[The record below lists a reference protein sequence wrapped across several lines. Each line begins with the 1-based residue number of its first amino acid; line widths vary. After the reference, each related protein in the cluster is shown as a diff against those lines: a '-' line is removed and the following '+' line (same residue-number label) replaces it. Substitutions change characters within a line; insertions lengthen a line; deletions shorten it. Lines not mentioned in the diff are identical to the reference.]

1 MIIKNLDVWVLIQQ
15 RQGSLDES
23 AFGLLAEARRL
34 AGDTGK
40 VTAVGLWPHLEDQA
54 KELGHFGAERIICVA
69 HPSFGRYDGERFA
82 SVLSRVLKRWEPD
95 CLIMAHSS
103 ETSDLAPRIAA
114 MLGTG
119 LVTRVMDFGIN
130 EQGEASAVRPI
141 ANGYLFEEVRFK
153 SQRPWLVTF
162 LPSVLSPD
170 PPNPEKNAEMVFE
183 EPADMPEQAQTH
195 LESTIDADPET
206 LDLEE
211 ADIIVSG
218 GRGMGKGES
227 FQVIHELAKA
237 LGGSV
242 GGTRPVI
249 DRQTLPFERQI
260 GQTGKSVAPRLL
272 FACGIS
278 GANEYTAGMEKSQR
292 VVAVNKDPHAR
303 IFRFAD
309 LGVVG
314 DAHEI
319 LPLLVKRLK
328 EGG

>member
-1 MIIKNLDVWVLIQQ
+1 LIIKNLDVWVLLQQ
-15 RQGSLDES
+15 RQGSLEES
-23 AFGLLAEARRL
+23 TFGLLAEARRL

-40 VTAVGLWPHLEDQA
+40 VAVVGLWPHLADQTNA
-54 KELGHFGAERIICVA
+54 LGPFGADRIICVE
-69 HPSFGRYDGERFA
+69 HPSFDRYDGESFA
-82 SVLSRVLKRWEPD
+82 PVLSHVLKRWEPD
-95 CLIMAHSS
+95 CLLMAHSP

-114 MLGTG
+114 MLGAG
-119 LVTRVMDFGIN
+119 LATRAMDFRIN
-130 EQGEASAVRPI
+130 EEGEASAIRPV
-141 ANGYLFEEVRFK
+141 ANGYVFEEIRFK
-153 SQRPWLVTF
+153 SRRPWLVTF
-162 LPSVLSPD
+162 LPAVLSPD
-170 PPNPEKNAEMVFE
+170 SPNPENKAEMVLE
-183 EPADMPEQAQTH
+183 KPVDMPEQVRTR
-195 LESTIDADPET
+195 LESVIDADPET

-227 FQVIHELAKA
+227 FQIVHELAKA

-249 DRQTLPFERQI
+249 DWQTLPFERQI

-278 GANEYTAGMEKSQR
+278 GANEYTTGMEKTQR
-292 VVAVNKDPHAR
+292 VVAVNKDPRAR

-328 EGG
+328 EDA

>member
-1 MIIKNLDVWVLIQQ
+1 MSIKNLDVWVLIQQ
-15 RQGSLDES
+15 RQGSLDEPT
-23 AFGLLAEARRL
+23 FGLLAEARRL

-40 VTAVGLWPHLEDQA
+40 VTAVGLLPHLEDQA
-54 KELGHFGAERIICVA
+54 KELGAFGADRVICVE

-82 SVLSRVLKRWEPD
+82 PVLSRVLKRWEPD
-95 CLIMAHSS
+95 CLIMAHGS

-119 LVTRVMDFGIN
+119 LATRAMDFGIN
-130 EQGEASAVRPI
+130 EEGDASAIRPI
-141 ANGYLFEEVRFK
+141 ANGYLFEELRFK
-153 SQRPWLVTF
+153 GRRPWLVTF
-162 LPSVLSPD
+162 LPAVLSPD
-170 PPNPEKNAEMVFE
+170 PPNPENKAEMVFE
-183 EPADMPEQAQTH
+183 QPADMPEQAQTH

-227 FQVIHELAKA
+227 FQVIHELAKT
-237 LGGSV
+237 LEGSV

-249 DRQTLPFERQI
+249 DWQTLSFERQI

-278 GANEYTAGMEKSQR
+278 GANEYTTGMEKSQR
-292 VVAVNKDPHAR
+292 VVAVNKDPYAR

-309 LGVVG
+309 LAVVG

>member
-1 MIIKNLDVWVLIQQ
+1 LIIKNLDVWVLLQQ
-15 RQGSLDES
+15 RQGSLEES
-23 AFGLLAEARRL
+23 TFGLLAEARRL

-40 VTAVGLWPHLEDQA
+40 VTAVGLWSRLPDQA
-54 KELGHFGAERIICVA
+54 NELGPFGADRILSVA
-69 HPSFGRYDGERFA
+69 HPLFGRYDGELFA
-82 SVLSRVLKRWEPD
+82 PVLSHAVRRREPD
-95 CLIMAHSS
+95 CLLMAHSP
-103 ETSDLAPRIAA
+103 ETADLAPRIAA
-114 MLGTG
+114 LLGTG
-119 LVTRVMDFGIN
+119 LATRAMDFGIN
-130 EQGEASAVRPI
+130 EEGEASAIRPV

-153 SQRPWLVTF
+153 RLRPWLVTF

-170 PPNPEKNAEMVFE
+170 PPNPEKKAEMVLE
-183 EPADMPEQAQTH
+183 EVADMPEDAQTN
-195 LESTIDADPET
+195 LESMIDADPET

-211 ADIIVSG
+211 ADVIVSG

-249 DRQTLPFERQI
+249 DWQILPFERQI

-278 GANEYTAGMEKSQR
+278 GANEYTMGMEKSQR
-292 VVAVNKDPHAR
+292 VVAVNTDPRAR

-328 EGG
+328 ESG